1 MAIRSSN
8 KIEFLKH
15 MPWHIL
21 AVLSLIV
28 GLGIW
33 NLASAA
39 SNMNPGLWL
48 TQLKWFLLG
57 LFICLVVATIDYRR
71 LMDLAWPSYAVCIVL
86 LLVVEI
92 MGHAAKGGQ
101 RWIDLGVMKLQ
112 PSELMQLAV
121 VLVMAKIF
129 HDDPRTDKGYSVFQ
143 LWFPGIVLAIPLVL
157 VAKQPDLGSAA
168 MIAAAAGSIILV
180 AKIQW
185 KSLLFIGFTFVA
197 GAVSAWFF
205 YMHDYQKERV
215 TNFLHPER
223 DVLGK
228 GYHASQSRI
237 ALGSGQLT
245 GKGWGQGSQA
255 QLAFLP
261 EQHTDFVFSVWGE
274 EHGFLGAL
282 FILGLFLLLVVLLLQ
297 VAATAPDKFGAFLV
311 LGVTAFIFWHMFI
324 NIGMVASV
332 VPVVGITLPFMS
344 YGGSSMVTNML
355 GLGMVFS
362 VAMGRSRRW

>member
-1 MAIRSSN
+1 
-8 KIEFLKH
+8 

-21 AVLSLIV
+21 AVLAAIV

-39 SNMNPGLWL
+39 SNMNPDLWL
-48 TQLKWFLLG
+48 IQLRWFFLG
-57 LFICLVVATIDYRR
+57 LFVCVVVMTVDYRR
-71 LMDLAWPSYAVCIVL
+71 FMSLAWPSYIVGIL
-86 LLVVEI
+86 LLIAVDV

-101 RWIDLGVMKLQ
+101 RWINLGVMKLQ
-112 PSELMQLAV
+112 PSEMMQLAV

-129 HDDPRTDKGYSVFQ
+129 HEDPRTDKGYSVWQ
-143 LWFPGIVLAIPLVL
+143 LWFPGLILAFPLIL

-168 MIAAAAGSIILV
+168 MIASAAGSIFLV
-180 AKIQW
+180 AKIKW
-185 KSLLFIGFTFVA
+185 KSLLFIGFTFLV

-282 FILGLFLLLVVLLLQ
+282 LILGLFFLLVCMLLH
-297 VAATAPDKFGAFLV
+297 VAATAQDKFGSFLV

-355 GLGMVFS
+355 GMGMVFS
-362 VAMGRSRRW
+362 VAMARHRRR